1 MKVDGNKD
9 LLQSQVQQTT
19 RGNEA
24 AEARRVGQVDAED
37 KNQSSSNADTVNI
50 SDTARK
56 LNELDSAPADNSAR
70 IAELK
75 AAVEDGSYTVDPK
88 QLAAKMIDFEG

>member
-19 RGNEA
+19 KGNEA
-24 AEARRVGQVDAED
+24 AEARRVGQVQGED

-50 SDTARK
+50 SETARK
-56 LNELDSAPADNSAR
+56 LNELDSAPTDNSAR

-75 AAVEDGSYTVDPK
+75 AAVEEGSYSVDPK

>member
-19 RGNEA
+19 KGNEA
-24 AEARRVGQVDAED
+24 AEAQRVGQVKGED

-50 SDTARK
+50 SETARK
-56 LNELDSAPADNSAR
+56 LNELDSAPTDNSAR

-75 AAVEDGSYTVDPK
+75 AAVEEGSYSVDPK
-88 QLAAKMIDFEG
+88 QLAARMIDFEG